1 MRTSTISVHKTRRP
15 HARNTAHCVDSSAFA
30 SVRGGRVKI
39 AIVGA
44 GISGIAAA
52 DTLSSTADVTLFE
65 ADPRLGGHTD
75 SHTVLLSDQV
85 YSVDTGFVAFNEAQY
100 PAFSS
105 WLNAL
110 GVTSQP
116 AHMSLSVSCPPQRFE
131 YATSDLPSLFPSL
144 SAVFSYPQYQLLA
157 DIRRF
162 NRTINQAVAAN
173 PNEALGAY
181 LHRNGFSQRFI
192 NCHIAPLCMALWSKA
207 AFDVLQVPLGHVAT
221 FIAQHGL
228 LRLDEQPQWR
238 VIRSGATQY
247 LEAFERQFKGTIKLQ
262 TPVRQIQRAD
272 GFVRV
277 ITDDADSAFDAV
289 IVACHSDQALAL
301 LEQPSLLEQQLLG
314 AVRYKPSRVVLHSDL
329 SFMPDRRSLWSSWN
343 AQMQELDGP
352 ATLSFW
358 MNRIQSIRGQDFFLT
373 LNPRTSPRQ
382 IWADRT
388 YAHPIFD
395 NAALQAQSRLK
406 DLDGEGGVF
415 FCGSYWGWGLHEDG
429 FTSGVG
435 AAQRVQTALQ
445 GQTSRLSEQ
454 ERGSDAMSEIDAIIA
469 AAKNQTQ

>member
-1 MRTSTISVHKTRRP
+1 M
-15 HARNTAHCVDSSAFA
+15 
-30 SVRGGRVKI
+30 KI

-52 DTLSSTADVTLFE
+52 DAMSSIADVTLFE

-75 SHTVLLSDQV
+75 SHTVLLSEQV

-100 PAFSS
+100 PSFSA
-105 WLNAL
+105 WLQRL

-116 AHMSLSVSCPPQRFE
+116 AHMSLSVSCPPRNFE
-131 YATSDLPSLFPSL
+131 YATSDLASLFPSL

-173 PNEALGAY
+173 PQEALGAY
-181 LHRNGFSQRFI
+181 LSRNNFSQRFI

-228 LRLDEQPQWR
+228 LSMDDQPQWR

-262 TPVRQIQRAD
+262 TPVRQVQRVD

-277 ITDDADSAFDAV
+277 VTDNADAAFDAV
-289 IVACHSDQALAL
+289 ILACHSDQALAL

-314 AVRYKPSRVVLHSDL
+314 AMRYKTSRVVLHSDP
-329 SFMPDRRSLWSSWN
+329 SFMPARRSLWSSWN
-343 AQMQELDGP
+343 AQMYELDGP

-373 LNPRTSPRQ
+373 LNPLATPRQ
-382 IWADRT
+382 IWADRK

-435 AAQRVQTALQ
+435 AAERVQAALQ
-445 GQTSRLSEQ
+445 GQTSLLSEQ
-454 ERGSDAMSEIDAIIA
+454 ERGADAMDEIDAIIA
-469 AAKNQTQ
+469 AAKKQNQ